1 MTVQDLVD
9 CRLRVDAWQ
18 RVAGV
23 LPMLEPLG
31 ASTVEEDPIIYDKAE
46 YIETTTGLPSVP
58 MDSARHITCAANAG
72 NKVSRRSVLCG
83 SQHIVFTGKVLPKH
97 RTVAAFSTA
106 RLFWSHR
113 RSSSL
118 GSLCA
123 VIWQT
128 CESDGIASSKRTQ

>member
-1 MTVQDLVD
+1 MSAGAVQMTVQDLVD
-9 CRLRVDAWQ
+9 CRFRVDAWQ

-83 SQHIVFTGKVLPKH
+83 SQHIVFTGKVLPKL
-97 RTVAAFSTA
+97 RTVAA
-106 RLFWSHR
+106 
-113 RSSSL
+113 SL
-118 GSLCA
+118 QPGCFGLTDDHQA
-123 VIWQT
+123 
-128 CESDGIASSKRTQ
+128 